1 MGHVLQSNKH
11 IPSAIREKRLR
22 AKPCKA
28 ACHSHEPG
36 KAKTFCSDAATEQEP
51 SLERLLLLHSG
62 KKKFW
67 YRAFSFFRQQ
77 FSIKKL
83 TSDACT
89 ICQNQINQ
97 SLFHGLDN
105 CVLTHLLILFTENI
119 GITYSCI
126 LFIKADNFVK

>member
-62 KKKFW
+62 KKKSGTEHSL
-67 YRAFSFFRQQ
+67 FSPA
-77 FSIKKL
+77 ILNKKL

-89 ICQNQINQ
+89 ICQNQTNQ

-105 CVLTHLLILFTENI
+105 RVLTHLLILFTEI
-119 GITYSCI
+119 
-126 LFIKADNFVK
+126 